1 MLTYRSIS
9 VTDWPR
15 ILDIQ
20 RESYSQSFVES
31 LEALQSRWLA
41 SPTTCLVAEGPTN
54 ILGYA
59 LALPWKQG
67 HAPALDT
74 PLDGGLSP
82 ELLYIHD
89 LAVAKSARG
98 SGAASI
104 LVRALASCAAEA
116 GMTRMALTSV
126 QGSVP
131 FWEHHGFAPTPLENS
146 LAGYGADAVY
156 MTATIPRH

>member
-1 MLTYRSIS
+1 MLTYRPIS
-9 VTDWPR
+9 AADWPR

-20 RESYSQSFVES
+20 RENYSPSFIES
-31 LEALQSRWLA
+31 LEALKSRWVA
-41 SPTTCLVAEGPTN
+41 SPTTCLVAEGPSG

-59 LALPWKQG
+59 LSHPWAQG
-67 HAPALDT
+67 HAPALDR
-74 PLDGGLSP
+74 PLDEGICP

-126 QGSVP
+126 QGSDP
-131 FWEHHGFAPTPLENS
+131 FWERHGFAPTPLENS

-156 MTATIPRH
+156 MTATIPRP